1 MIWFLAFLA
10 TIPAANW
17 LVVNVGLIPVGLGLV
32 APAGVLMAGLAL
44 VLRDLVHRD
53 LGPWAA
59 FAAII
64 GGAALSAFLAP
75 SALIV
80 ASTAAFLLSELAD
93 FAVYAPL
100 KRKGFIRAVVASS
113 LVGLIVDSA
122 VFLWLAFG
130 SLDYLAGQIV
140 GKAEMLALA
149 TVVLAF
155 ARNRCR
161 IGLHRWIYDSE
172 RQKAWEHGYV
182 TFECCSRCD
191 ETRSRISDFR

>member
-1 MIWFLAFLA
+1 MIWFLLFIS

-17 LVVNVGLIPVGLGLV
+17 LVVNVGMIPVGFGLA
-32 APAGVLMAGLAL
+32 APSGVLLAGLAL
-44 VLRDLVHRD
+44 VLRDLVHRE
-53 LGPWAA
+53 LGAWAA

-75 SALIV
+75 AALVI
-80 ASTAAFLLSELAD
+80 ASTVAFLLSELAD
-93 FAVYAPL
+93 FVVYAPL

-113 LVGLIVDSA
+113 AVGLVIDSA

-149 TVVLAF
+149 TIFLAARRVVH
-155 ARNRCR
+155 NR
-161 IGLHRWIYDSE
+161 LS
-172 RQKAWEHGYV
+172 
-182 TFECCSRCD
+182 
-191 ETRSRISDFR
+191 